1 MEALAMDM
9 NLSPSKPVRSSS
21 ASRSIFPSSAGGYG
35 VKLNRGTAPRPAADA
50 GRATVVI
57 VGGHEGGGEVALE
70 PLAGQGPVLR
80 AASAGRPLEEAVRRD
95 LDADLPLC
103 VVPMTLGRDPHLVA
117 DAARTLMGQ
126 TRGAEAGR
134 VVLADPFGTT
144 TLLTGWLR
152 VAVTRA
158 TGGLDARHLAVLLT
172 ANAANPFDDAE
183 LFRIAHLVRVQ
194 GDVPRVE
201 AALHGGDPDLAEGIE
216 RCGRLGARQI
226 VVVPASFGPATD
238 SPIEGVIDGGPLLT
252 PSEISGMIASRVDAA
267 MLKLSRGD
275 DGIAAGLD
283 ADHEQHGPGAPW
295 PYDRD

>member
-1 MEALAMDM
+1 MSL
-9 NLSPSKPVRSSS
+9 PQ
-21 ASRSIFPSSAGGYG
+21 AG
-35 VKLNRGTAPRPAADA
+35 A

-70 PLAGQGPVLR
+70 PLAEQGPVLR
-80 AASAGRPLEEAVRRD
+80 AASAGRALEETINQA
-95 LDADLPLC
+95 LDDSGLPVC
-103 VVPMTLGRDPHLVA
+103 VVPMTLGRDPQLVA
-117 DAARTLMGQ
+117 DTARTLTGL
-126 TRGAEAGR
+126 TRLPDAGP
-134 VVLADPFGTT
+134 VVLADPFGSV
-144 TLLTGWLR
+144 TLLAGWLR

-158 TGGLDARHLAVLLT
+158 TDGHDAPDLAVLLT

-267 MLKLSRGD
+267 LLKLSRGD